1 MKCELRCIRCSN
13 LSEHEIPSTH
23 VNIIR
28 REMTVEFCPSC
39 GKSTLHGLVSF
50 EEEKRQEPELTEQQK
65 DLIERCNK

>member
-1 MKCELRCIRCSN
+1 
-13 LSEHEIPSTH
+13 
-23 VNIIR
+23 
-28 REMTVEFCPSC
+28 MTVEFCPSC